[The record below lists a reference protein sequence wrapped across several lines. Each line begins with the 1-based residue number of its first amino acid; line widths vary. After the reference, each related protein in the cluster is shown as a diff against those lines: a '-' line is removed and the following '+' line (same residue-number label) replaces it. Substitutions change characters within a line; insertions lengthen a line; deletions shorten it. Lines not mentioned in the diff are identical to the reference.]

1 LLPSSEWTTLIVGVI
16 SKNLNLESRDQD
28 IRRQACDRLAWELN
42 FASHLGKHL
51 AYFNLPIIFLTSLF
65 QTKIFKKMSTLI
77 FAFASMVLCMPNEV
91 IIFKLQFVSSNNMS
105 SYEGVD
111 FI

>member
-16 SKNLNLESRDQD
+16 SKDLNLESRDQD

-51 AYFNLPIIFLTSLF
+51 AYFELLIMFDLLNFIF
-65 QTKIFKKMSTLI
+65 
-77 FAFASMVLCMPNEV
+77 SMETFHLDFPMCVYG
-91 IIFKLQFVSSNNMS
+91 FVRPK
-105 SYEGVD
+105 
-111 FI
+111 